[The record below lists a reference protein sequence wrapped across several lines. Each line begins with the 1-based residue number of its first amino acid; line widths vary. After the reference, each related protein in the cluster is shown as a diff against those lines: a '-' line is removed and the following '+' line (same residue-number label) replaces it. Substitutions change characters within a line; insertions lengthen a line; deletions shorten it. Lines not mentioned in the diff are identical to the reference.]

1 MNDIPPEQLFL
12 EAVECPDE
20 LLVMT
25 SFEIGQLYE
34 DIYGGDDK

>member
-1 MNDIPPEQLFL
+1 MNTTPPEQLFL
-12 EAVECPDE
+12 ETRECPDE

-34 DIYGGDDK
+34 DIWDGD